1 MYTFCYR
8 MNFMITASNVADLC
22 CVAEFLEITEDYSEE
37 NLIDQLETYLNEV
50 VVLSLK
56 MSVQVL
62 FACETLLPIV
72 EELFNYGITVLFS

>member
-1 MYTFCYR
+1 
-8 MNFMITASNVADLC
+8 MNFEITTSNVADLC
-22 CVAEFLEITEDYSEE
+22 CAIEFLEMTEDCGEE
-37 NLIDQLETYLNEV
+37 NLIDQIETYLNEV